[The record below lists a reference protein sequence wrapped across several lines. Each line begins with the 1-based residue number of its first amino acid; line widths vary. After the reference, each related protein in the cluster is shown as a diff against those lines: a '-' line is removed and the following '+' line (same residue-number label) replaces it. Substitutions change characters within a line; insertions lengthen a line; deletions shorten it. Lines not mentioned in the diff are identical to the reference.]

1 MSEVKIIKA
10 SDSVRNIKKV
20 AAYCRVSTDLN
31 EQKSSIELQIESY
44 TKIIEEHPDWKLTK
58 IYVDKGLSGT
68 SVKQREQ
75 FNAMIK
81 AAKSGRIDII
91 IAKSISRFARN
102 TLDTLTYT
110 RMLRE
115 AGVAVYFE
123 SEHIDNISNE
133 FLLTI
138 YAAFAQE
145 ESRSISEN
153 TKRGI
158 RAWTGPQITKIL
170 KNERYM
176 GDIMM
181 QKYFSDDHLKHNRIN
196 NKDAIIDKY
205 YKEDDHAPIIDKETF
220 KAVNRL
226 IDMKSLSGG
235 PDQYPYSGKLICP
248 LCQSEMVK
256 VSIPSLHKRQVWIC
270 QKLITKEE
278 NHEHCFLWHDTLNRT
293 LENYFGNKVSHKH
306 LSNINTIT
314 LCNSTLILNR
324 ENETVKLKLLTI
336 KDNENPFYIPEDTR
350 SAKTIE
356 NIIKQ
361 INEYEV
367 YITENKVLRT
377 RYASHKIPK
386 H

>member
-1 MSEVKIIKA
+1 
-10 SDSVRNIKKV
+10 
-20 AAYCRVSTDLN
+20 
-31 EQKSSIELQIESY
+31 
-44 TKIIEEHPDWKLTK
+44 
-58 IYVDKGLSGT
+58 
-68 SVKQREQ
+68 
-75 FNAMIK
+75 
-81 AAKSGRIDII
+81 
-91 IAKSISRFARN
+91 
-102 TLDTLTYT
+102 
-110 RMLRE
+110 
-115 AGVAVYFE
+115 
-123 SEHIDNISNE
+123 
-133 FLLTI
+133 
-138 YAAFAQE
+138 
-145 ESRSISEN
+145 
-153 TKRGI
+153 
-158 RAWTGPQITKIL
+158 
-170 KNERYM
+170 
-176 GDIMM
+176 
-181 QKYFSDDHLKHNRIN
+181 
-196 NKDAIIDKY
+196 
-205 YKEDDHAPIIDKETF
+205 
-220 KAVNRL
+220 
-226 IDMKSLSGG
+226 
-235 PDQYPYSGKLICP
+235 
-248 LCQSEMVK
+248 MVK

-270 QKLITKEE
+270 HKLITKEE